1 MKDQYS
7 KNYYRA
13 REAQERLGI
22 DKNRFNYLVRVGKVK
37 KFVPPGHSQ
46 GLYLKSEVDRL
57 AREMLAFVAYDETQG
72 VQFMKATIDK
82 DFREEHELATLLFGN
97 AVHSMEVRRVWL
109 KQNPNIDFIVREHG
123 RLVGFINLLP
133 AKHGAIMQFMN
144 GEIRGW
150 DIKADDVLP
159 FTSGSTMECII
170 MGMATTPDVDI
181 VRRTQYG
188 ARLISG
194 LIEFLIKQ
202 AQQSIIITKF
212 YATSATPTG
221 ISILRNAGFKELNH
235 IGKRIAFELEV
246 MTSDSLLVSEY
257 RRAIEENK
265 TSA

>member
-1 MKDQYS
+1 MKDQY

-13 REAQERLGI
+13 REAQERLGV
-22 DKNRFNYLVRVGKVK
+22 DKNRFNYLVRVGKIK

-57 AREMLAFVAYDETQG
+57 AREMLAFVSYDETQG
-72 VQFMKATIDK
+72 LQFMKATTDK
-82 DFREEHELATLLFGN
+82 DFEQEHELATLLFGN
-97 AVHSMEVRRVWL
+97 AVHSMEVRQAWL
-109 KQNPNIDFIVREHG
+109 KQNPDIDFLVREHG

-133 AKHGAIMQFMN
+133 AKHEAIMQFIN

-159 FTSGSTMECII
+159 FTPNTTMECIL

-188 ARLISG
+188 AKLISG
-194 LIEFLIKQ
+194 LIEFLVKL
-202 AQQSIIITKF
+202 AQQSTVITKF

-235 IGKRIAFELEV
+235 LGKRIAFELDV
-246 MTSDSLLVSEY
+246 MVSDSLLASEY
-257 RRAIEENK
+257 RRVLEESR
-265 TSA
+265 TTT